1 MEFTEQERIWQW
13 CDTHQELLMQ
23 YFRAHAKDA
32 SQIELVSYDPDKMK
46 GVLTVF
52 NWQGVRKIV
61 SVTPESLID
70 NLSELVDV
78 IGRRC
83 VAASE
88 AAENAA
94 VYANAQGDYAKTEA
108 SRVQA
113 LIDQLTA
120 IGETVRQQ
128 GLTAEAQ
135 GAQAEAIK
143 NEVVAWYTPFKS
155 AAESWYSAITASV
168 ASWFSGVQA
177 DWTAWFSA
185 RKAEWNDWY
194 SARKA
199 EWNEWYSAT
208 VSTWDSWFASVQSG
222 WDTWYAATV
231 SAWDLWFA
239 ATKAEWNEWFASRR
253 AEWTAW
259 FEAARNTLKIWA
271 EKEEQRQ
278 SAEEIRQEIMAHP
291 PIPSERGYWMFWSLE
306 TTPHS
311 YVESGYSS
319 RGTMDWPLFF
329 WDYSCMGVGVET
341 IRDYSRFFI
350 DEQGRFGMLM

>member
-78 IGRRC
+78 IERRC

-113 LIDQLTA
+113 LIDRLTA

-155 AAESWYSAITASV
+155 AADSWYSAITASV

-177 DWTAWFSA
+177 DWSAWF
-185 RKAEWNDWY
+185 N
-194 SARKA
+194 ARKA

-208 VSTWDSWFASVQSG
+208 VGAWNSWFASVQSD
-222 WDTWYAATV
+222 WDTWYAGTV

-239 ATKAEWNEWFASRR
+239 ATKTEWNEWFASRR

-259 FEAARNTLKIWA
+259 FEAARNTLNIWA

-278 SAEEIRQEIMAHP
+278 SAEEIRLEMMAHP

-311 YVESGYSS
+311 YVESGWSS

>member
-1 MEFTEQERIWQW
+1 MDFTEQERIWQW

-78 IGRRC
+78 IERRC

-113 LIDQLTA
+113 LIGQLTA
-120 IGETVRQQ
+120 IGEK

-143 NEVVAWYTPFKS
+143 NEVTAWYTPFKS
-155 AAESWYSAITASV
+155 AADSWYSAITASV

-177 DWTAWFSA
+177 DWTAWF
-185 RKAEWNDWY
+185 N
-194 SARKA
+194 ARKA
-199 EWNEWYSAT
+199 EWNEWYSVT
-208 VSTWDSWFASVQSG
+208 VGAWNSWFDSVQND
-222 WDTWYAATV
+222 WDTWYAGTV
-231 SAWDLWFA
+231 SAWNHWFA
-239 ATKAEWNEWFASRR
+239 ATKTEWNEWFASRR
-253 AEWTAW
+253 AEWTTWFEARWAEWTAW
-259 FEAARNTLKIWA
+259 FEAARNTLDIWA

-278 SAEEIRQEIMAHP
+278 SAEDIRLEMMAHP
-291 PIPSERGYWMFWSLE
+291 PIPSERGYWMFWDVDTHE
-306 TTPHS
+306 

-319 RGTMDWPLFF
+319 RGTMDWPVFF
-329 WDYSCMGVGVET
+329 WDYDTMGIGVET
-341 IRDYSRFFI
+341 ERDYSRFFI

>member
-1 MEFTEQERIWQW
+1 MDFTEQERIWQW

-78 IGRRC
+78 IERRC

-113 LIDQLTA
+113 LIGQLTA

-177 DWTAWFSA
+177 DWTAWF
-185 RKAEWNDWY
+185 N
-194 SARKA
+194 ARKA

-208 VSTWDSWFASVQSG
+208 VGAWNSWFASVQSD
-222 WDTWYAATV
+222 WDTWYASTV

-239 ATKAEWNEWFASRR
+239 ATKTEWNEWFASRR

-259 FEAARNTLKIWA
+259 FEAARNTLDIWA

-278 SAEEIRQEIMAHP
+278 SAEDIRLEMMAHP
-291 PIPSERGYWMFWSLE
+291 PIPSERGYWMFWDVTVHE
-306 TTPHS
+306 

-319 RGTMDWPLFF
+319 RGTTDWPVFF
-329 WDYSCMGVGVET
+329 WDYDTMGIGVET
-341 IRDYSRFFI
+341 ERDYSRFFI